1 MAAML
6 SNEMVLDELRHG
18 FAQFELVTSPVA
30 SVSASSYRPYQRGK
44 PFALSAGATGHQFFA
59 RIGSSLGGASPAL
72 KKVERYSVQKI
83 TGDGRCMFR
92 AMVKGMAFNKG
103 VKLHPRDER
112 DDAGNIVHKE
122 TMASTYYVI
131 SKKIHLIHWGK
142 LSVLFCLILC
152 DYFPEVDEK
161 SAFPCV
167 KDELRMA
174 VKEAICDDEKERL
187 KYEEALV
194 AITVEE
200 SLRRTLIHFTRY
212 CQRIGR
218 SDFWG
223 GESELLVLSKLCC
236 QPIMV
241 YIPEQEHGGRGS
253 GFIPIAE
260 YGAEFR
266 KGSKNR
272 KARKVVRLLY
282 SGRNHYDLLV

>member
-1 MAAML
+1 MAAMP

-30 SVSASSYRPYQRGK
+30 SVSASSYRSHQRGN
-44 PFALSAGATGHQFFA
+44 PFTVFPGATGHQFFA
-59 RIGSSLGGASPAL
+59 RIGPSLGGGSPAL

-92 AMVKGMAFNKG
+92 ALVRGMAFNKG

-112 DDAGNIVHKE
+112 DDA
-122 TMASTYYVI
+122 
-131 SKKIHLIHWGK
+131 
-142 LSVLFCLILC
+142 
-152 DYFPEVDEK
+152 
-161 SAFPCV
+161 
-167 KDELRMA
+167 DELRMA

-187 KYEEALV
+187 KYEDALV

-200 SLRRTLIHFTRY
+200 SLRRY

>member
-59 RIGSSLGGASPAL
+59 RIGPSLGGASPAL

-112 DDAGNIVHKE
+112 DDA
-122 TMASTYYVI
+122 
-131 SKKIHLIHWGK
+131 
-142 LSVLFCLILC
+142 
-152 DYFPEVDEK
+152 
-161 SAFPCV
+161 
-167 KDELRMA
+167 DELRMA

-200 SLRRTLIHFTRY
+200 SLRRY

-241 YIPEQEHGGRGS
+241 YIPEQE
-253 GFIPIAE
+253 
-260 YGAEFR
+260 
-266 KGSKNR
+266 
-272 KARKVVRLLY
+272 
-282 SGRNHYDLLV
+282 

>member
-1 MAAML
+1 MAAIP

-30 SVSASSYRPYQRGK
+30 SVSASSYRSHQRGN
-44 PFALSAGATGHQFFA
+44 PFAVFSGATGHQFFA
-59 RIGSSLGGASPAL
+59 RIGTSLGGASPAL
-72 KKVERYSVQKI
+72 KKVEHYSVQKI

-92 AMVKGMAFNKG
+92 ALVKGMAYNKG
-103 VKLHPRDER
+103 VKLHPQDER
-112 DDAGNIVHKE
+112 DDA
-122 TMASTYYVI
+122 
-131 SKKIHLIHWGK
+131 
-142 LSVLFCLILC
+142 
-152 DYFPEVDEK
+152 
-161 SAFPCV
+161 
-167 KDELRMA
+167 DELRMA
-174 VKEAICDDEKERL
+174 VKEAICDDEKELL

-200 SLRRTLIHFTRY
+200 SLRRY

-272 KARKVVRLLY
+272 KVVRLLY